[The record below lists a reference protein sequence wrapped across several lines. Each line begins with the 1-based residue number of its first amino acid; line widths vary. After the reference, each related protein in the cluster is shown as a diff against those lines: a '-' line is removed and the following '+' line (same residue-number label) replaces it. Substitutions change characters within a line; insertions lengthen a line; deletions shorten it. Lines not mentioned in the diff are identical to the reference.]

1 MTSGPTTR
9 DAHRPAVPEPE
20 EQLHL
25 AATVARRYY
34 LDRVSRTDIAQELGV
49 SRFKVARLLDRASA
63 EGLVRIEVFDPLG
76 VDAGLSDALR
86 DALGLRRAMV
96 LAAADRPRVQVGALA
111 ARYLAEVLP
120 RGGRVGIA
128 WSRATQALV
137 EHLPGRPPCRFVQL
151 CGVIPRTAEEE
162 HDVELVR
169 RAARA
174 VGGSALIF
182 YAPFVADRAATATAL
197 RRHPG
202 IAEALRE
209 CDHLDVAVV
218 TVGAWRAGESTV
230 HDALPVQEQQLFRR
244 RGAVA
249 ESCGMLLAED
259 GRLLRDGLQR
269 RVVAVD
275 AGQLRRTPEVV
286 ALATDENRTSAVRAV
301 ARSGLVHTLVTHRAV
316 AEQLLREP
324 PEG

>member
-1 MTSGPTTR
+1 
-9 DAHRPAVPEPE
+9 
-20 EQLHL
+20 
-25 AATVARRYY
+25 
-34 LDRVSRTDIAQELGV
+34 VSRTDIAQELGV
-49 SRFKVARLLDRASA
+49 SRFKEARLLDRASA
-63 EGLVRIEVFDPLG
+63 EGLVRIEVLDPLG
-76 VDAGLSDALR
+76 VDLDLSGALR
-86 DALGLRRAMV
+86 DALGLRRALV

-111 ARYLAEVLP
+111 ARYLAEVVP
-120 RGGRVGIA
+120 HGGRVGLA

-151 CGVIPRTAEEE
+151 CGIIPRTAGEE
-162 HDVELVR
+162 HSVELVR

-182 YAPFVADRAATATAL
+182 YAPFVVDRADTATAL

-202 IAEALRE
+202 ITEALRE

-230 HDALPVQEQQLFRR
+230 HDALPAEEQQLFRE

-249 ESCGMLLAED
+249 ESCGMLLDAD
-259 GRLLRDGLQR
+259 GRLLPDGLQR
-269 RVVAVD
+269 RVVAVE
-275 AGQLRRTPEVV
+275 AHQLRRTPEVV
-286 ALATDENRTSAVRAV
+286 ALATDENRTSAVRAI
-301 ARSGLVHTLVTHRAV
+301 ARSGLVHTLVTHRGV
-316 AEQLLREP
+316 AEQLLREL